1 MDRPELEARSST
13 FADAVIILC
22 KELRAL
28 SGARNIADQLS
39 DAATSAAANYRAT
52 SRSRSRKEFASKM
65 GQVAEEADEAVFWL
79 ERVVNG
85 GFATEDRVT
94 SLLKEGKELRA
105 IFAASYKT
113 SNRRKHRPD
122 Q

>member
-1 MDRPELEARSST
+1 MERPELEARSSA

-22 KELRAL
+22 KELRSL

-52 SRSRSRKEFASKM
+52 SRSRSRKEFAAKI
-65 GQVAEEADEAVFWL
+65 GLVAEEADEAVFWL

-85 GFATEDRVT
+85 HFAAEERVT
-94 SLLKEGKELRA
+94 PLLREGKELRS

-113 SNRRKHRPD
+113 SNRRKNHPD